1 MTTIERAFL
10 LYNNLQKYTFPTKT
24 TPQKYTFPIKQRVN
38 ICTLSGLCILS
49 FYRFPIIGYQYFAEK
64 VLTL

>member
-24 TPQKYTFPIKQRVN
+24 TPQKYTFPIKQRVK
-38 ICTLSGLCILS
+38 ICILAVYAS
-49 FYRFPIIGYQYFAEK
+49 YRFIVSQ
-64 VLTL
+64 L